1 MCIRD
6 RGSGARKIDLVHLA
20 THVKCLYFQ
29 AYARFCREAKSYL
42 TGMGF
47 PFRCREL
54 IESDAALARAARAA
68 PRPGWA
74 GAVAHRARAVAL
86 AGSVRPYATSGRSPA
101 GRRLPVP
108 AGCGTAARGC
118 ASCVG

>member
-1 MCIRD
+1 MAAGSILYVKIQLLGVAAKT
-6 RGSGARKIDLVHLA
+6 RGPDLLA
-20 THVKCLYFQ
+20 YGL
-29 AYARFCREAKSYL
+29 L
-42 TGMGF
+42 IGMMGF